1 MPALRHLRRRTYI
14 RGNGRGRIGG
24 SPMKGMLAALLLCG
38 ATLSTTVMSA
48 SAHDSDFPNQLRA
61 INVCYTQWSTQHPG
75 KAMIEAQLVA
85 CMKAQGFRFDPNRQ
99 IKGVGPCHGN
109 KTATNH
115 PDCYAEPPKTRASR
129 TQPTVGAARV
139 PGCPLRMAGALTAE
153 TITVRAPV
161 TWRHAINICCRFP
174 TAAT

>member
-1 MPALRHLRRRTYI
+1 
-14 RGNGRGRIGG
+14 
-24 SPMKGMLAALLLCG
+24 MKRMRAALLLCG
-38 ATLSTTVMSA
+38 ALSLTIISVR
-48 SAHDSDFPNQLRA
+48 AHDLDFPNQLRA

-85 CMKAQGFRFDPNRQ
+85 CMKAQGFLFDPNRQ

-129 TQPTVGAARV
+129 TTQRSE
-139 PGCPLRMAGALTAE
+139 LRAFQVIYFVWE
-153 TITVRAPV
+153 E
-161 TWRHAINICCRFP
+161 H
-174 TAAT
+174 